1 MMDRRMPQ
9 EELVKKI
16 SHYGICSR
24 EQAQVTKR
32 SKELLPTYLKQ
43 AQHRQRPQ
51 FKGAK
56 ALRNALNSDDYLKQV
71 ELYLDLLG
79 QTVEARIQL
88 ETHRM
93 LYQARQSL
101 RRFHL

>member
-1 MMDRRMPQ
+1 MPQ
-9 EELVKKI
+9 EELIKKI
-16 SHYGICSR
+16 SHYGISSR
-24 EQAQVTKR
+24 ERAQVTKR
-32 SKELLPTYLKQ
+32 SKELLPKYLNQ
-43 AQHRQRPQ
+43 AKNRQGPQ

-56 ALRNALNSDDYLKQV
+56 ALRNALNSEEYLKQV

-79 QTVEARIQL
+79 QTVEDRIQL

-101 RRFHL
+101 RRLHL